1 MDSSEPSNARHHLR
15 AQPRKTARLALQ
27 VLARMKNKAHA
38 QLQIHASWVVYFH
51 EITRC
56 GSIRAAARK
65 LNIAPSA
72 ISRKLKDLEGILGV
86 KLLEKTSTRL
96 RPTAAGE
103 FVASHAMQVLRD
115 LDQMRSHL
123 DDLNGLR
130 SGHVK
135 IVAVQAAATE
145 FLPKALSSLVERY
158 PRVTFE
164 CDFMGSA
171 NVMPQLTAGN
181 ADIGIAFHAS
191 ANRKVRNLI
200 SVPMAFGIIAAPT
213 HPLARLKVVRLHDL
227 EDQPIILP
235 DSSVSFR
242 IVVDRMLEGRSF
254 QFRNTV
260 TASDPNFIAAMVR
273 FGAGVAFQTPVGVEP
288 QLRDGS
294 LKFVPLQDRNLK
306 PPELIIGTAD
316 SRSMSPIV
324 SAAAESLRRA
334 AAALMEEY
342 VNSDEE

>member
-1 MDSSEPSNARHHLR
+1 MDSSEPFNDRDPRRHPLPARHDR
-15 AQPRKTARLALQ
+15 PKGVA
-27 VLARMKNKAHA
+27 VKNKPHA

-86 KLLEKTSTRL
+86 QLLEKTSTRL

-115 LDQMRSHL
+115 LDQMRAHL

-164 CDFMGSA
+164 CDFTGSA
-171 NVMPQLTAGN
+171 NVMPQLMAGN
-181 ADIGIAFHAS
+181 ADIGIAFHSS
-191 ANRKVRNLI
+191 ANRKVRHLI
-200 SVPMAFGIIAAPT
+200 SVPMAFGIIAAPG
-213 HPLARLKVVRLHDL
+213 HPLAHLKVVRLHDL

-235 DSSVSFR
+235 DASVSFR

-294 LKFVPLQDRNLK
+294 LKFIPLQDRNLK
-306 PPELIIGTAD
+306 PPELIIGTAVN
-316 SRSMSPIV
+316 RSVSPIV

-342 VNSDEE
+342 VNSDED